1 MSPRVS
7 VVVPAYNNADYIAE
21 TIESILAQTYDDF
34 DVVIGDHASDDATLD
49 IIARYA
55 DDPRITIL
63 TTEAGGGAKRNWDR
77 VSQAATGELIKLVC
91 GDDII
96 YPTALAEQVAAFDA
110 HPSAV
115 LVSSQRTLIDAKGG
129 TVIKARG
136 LAGLTG
142 LVSGRV
148 AARRAVTAGANIFGE
163 PACVLIKRADLA
175 AVGWWD
181 DTSPYLIDEATYV
194 SVVLRGDFVAIPKA
208 LAAFRIN
215 AGQWSVRLATQQAV
229 QAAAF
234 HKKLRT
240 DDPTLL
246 SKWDIRSGDAK
257 ALATSFMRRAVY
269 ILLRHRMK

>member
-34 DVVIGDHASDDATLD
+34 EVIIGDHTSDDATLD
-49 IIARYA
+49 VVQRYA
-55 DDPRITIL
+55 DDPRITVI

-77 VSQAATGELIKLVC
+77 VSRAASGELLKLVC

-96 YPTALAEQVAAFDA
+96 YPTALAEQVAAFDE

-115 LVSSQRTLIDAKGG
+115 LVASQRKLVDAKGG

-136 LAGLTG
+136 LGGLSG

-148 AARRAVTAGANIFGE
+148 AARSAVIAGANIFGE
-163 PACVLIKRADLA
+163 PACVMMKRSDLA

-181 DTSPYLIDEATYV
+181 DTHPYLIDEATYV
-194 SVVLRGDFVAIPKA
+194 DVALRGDFVAIPKA

-234 HKKLRT
+234 HKKLR
-240 DDPTLL
+240 DADPTLL
-246 SKWDIRSGDAK
+246 SKWDVRLGDAK

-269 ILLRHRMK
+269 ILLSHRMK